1 MSDIPKDLHY
11 TQSHEWVADN
21 GDGTLTVGITEH
33 AQSSLGDLVFV
44 ELPEVGD
51 QYAAEDTVA
60 TLESV
65 KAASDLYAPVDGEIV
80 EINEALADAPEQINE
95 DPYGQGWL
103 FKLSVDDPAALDG
116 LLDADGYAAVVEAD
130 ED

>member
-65 KAASDLYAPVDGEIV
+65 KAASDLYAPVAGEIV
-80 EINEALADAPEQINE
+80 EINEVLADAPEQINE